1 MSKFLM
7 TAQEALLKIKAMF
20 AEAAEAPVEAPAVA
34 SFAEYVLASG
44 AKVMIDKLEVGGKV
58 SLVDDLGNES
68 PAPAGEHM
76 LADGTKIVLDEAS
89 TILEIVAPEVEVP
102 EVEVPE
108 APSEIELMKKKV
120 AEMEAQLEDLKKDKK
135 GMEVKMSESADK
147 FTKAITELTDVVI
160 ELSKA
165 PSAQPTSTPKEAFN
179 KHIESKSDKVSR
191 FLNMYAKK

>member
-1 MSKFLM
+1 
-7 TAQEALLKIKAMF
+7 
-20 AEAAEAPVEAPAVA
+20 
-34 SFAEYVLASG
+34 
-44 AKVMIDKLEVGGKV
+44 
-58 SLVDDLGNES
+58 
-68 PAPAGEHM
+68 M

-89 TILEIVAPEVEVP
+89 TILEIEAPEVEVP

-165 PSAQPTSTPKEAFN
+165 PSAQPQTPKEAFN
-179 KHIESKSDKVSR
+179 KHIESKNDKISR

>member
-1 MSKFLM
+1 M

-44 AKVMIDKLEVGGKV
+44 AKVMIDKLELGGKV

-89 TILEIVAPEVEVP
+89 TILEIEAPEVEV
-102 EVEVPE
+102 EIEAPE

-120 AEMEAQLEDLKKDKK
+120 AEMEAQIEDLKKDKK